1 MSDSQTP
8 FQLLFEIDQR
18 CRALAAGL
26 PAQQQVVQ
34 SWSGIGFRM
43 GERLFVAPM
52 GEVSEVLHEPRYTS
66 LPGVKSWVKGVANV
80 RGRLLPPDRGARARG
95 RDSRAAHRPGPGRP
109 AGHGEGPFGLVRGAG
124 SPRALRHLCR
134 APAGLSALRRE
145 WPVLQGGAALF
156 DDDLL
161 SEFPESVQRQGADVG
176 HSPGEG
182 DHFGSGSDGEQCAD
196 FRGHHPCGACRVSVD
211 VGVDT

>member
-43 GERLFVAPM
+43 GE
-52 GEVSEVLHEPRYTS
+52 VSEVLHEPRYTS

-80 RGRLLPPDRGARARG
+80 RGRLLPVMDLCGF
-95 RDSRAAHRPGPGRP
+95 
-109 AGHGEGPFGLVRGAG
+109 FGSELSPLRKQRRVLVVDYQEIF
-124 SPRALRHLCR
+124 
-134 APAGLSALRRE
+134 AGLIVDEVFGMQHFLVDAFSETLPPLEASIQPFIHGVFHREQPWLVFSPHALAQHQAFIE
-145 WPVLQGGAALF
+145 VA
-156 DDDLL
+156 
-161 SEFPESVQRQGADVG
+161 V
-176 HSPGEG
+176 
-182 DHFGSGSDGEQCAD
+182 
-196 FRGHHPCGACRVSVD
+196 
-211 VGVDT
+211 